1 MHLTVSQI
9 QLNEEMYELGV
20 TDQGAAYFGRLAE
33 HAELALF
40 FPYAEIRECSQTPER
55 YAKPL
60 KAYFAG
66 EPVAFD
72 FPFDFVG
79 TPFQQTVW
87 QALTEVPYG
96 TTVSYS
102 ELAARIQRPSAVR
115 AVANAVGRNPMM
127 IIVPCH
133 RVLGK
138 NGRLTGYRG
147 GLPIKRKLLQL
158 EWIPFND

>member
-1 MHLTVSQI
+1 MQSW
-9 QLNEEMYELGV
+9 
-20 TDQGAAYFGRLAE
+20 
-33 HAELALF
+33 LF

-127 IIVPCH
+127 IIVLAI
-133 RVLGK
+133 VSWEKWSIDWLS
-138 NGRLTGYRG
+138 GRFADQAEIITAGRDSFQ
-147 GLPIKRKLLQL
+147 GLSAFFLQKFTRSSSR
-158 EWIPFND
+158 I